1 MLNLSKLSSLLS
13 SHMGTLTIIS
23 QKNVLFLLSIFE
35 IFTFTIIDESFI
47 IKCSNIISLEDP
59 NETVTQTLALYS
71 QLLLLLYQQ
80 QLVSSQDMASFFIE
94 QIQNVQSTHKIEMLI
109 YTIYNISTILYS
121 NYFIFH
127 MYFKYFLL

>member
-1 MLNLSKLSSLLS
+1 
-13 SHMGTLTIIS
+13 MGTLTIIS

-35 IFTFTIIDESFI
+35 IFTFAIIDESFI

-121 NYFIFH
+121 NYFIFP
-127 MYFKYFLL
+127 MYFKYYLL

>member
-121 NYFIFH
+121 NYFIFP
-127 MYFKYFLL
+127 MYFKYYLL